1 MENRISQFE
10 DKDNEGKDRP
20 REPQPIGAILAE
32 LLAQYQTRFPEV
44 RIAVVETTAAAI

>member
-10 DKDNEGKDRP
+10 DKDKEGKDR
-20 REPQPIGAILAE
+20 REPQPMGAILAD

-44 RIAVVETTAAAI
+44 HIAVVETMATAI